1 MSPKHV
7 TSISTW
13 LYVDETDGFISLN
26 VRVEI
31 SQSEHYKGLD
41 ELKPTFSIYSIR
53 IIHIIIVIEFVKNVL
68 RALQTVLLEVC
79 RSIHQLASPVPI
91 QEKV

>member
-1 MSPKHV
+1 
-7 TSISTW
+7 

-26 VRVEI
+26 VQVEI
-31 SQSEHYKGLD
+31 TQSEHYKGLD
-41 ELKPTFSIYSIR
+41 GLKPTLSIYSIR
-53 IIHIIIVIEFVKNVL
+53 ITHIIIVIEFVKNVL
-68 RALQTVLLEVC
+68 RALQTVLLEVG